1 MKQLKTGGWGLVL
14 GVLLHASAASAQIV
28 NVQALFD
35 EKAELGPA
43 ASIELGGDWRTGST
57 RLFTVR
63 GSLVG
68 QLRSERNVWLGI
80 IRGEYSFASGE
91 RIVSQVLEHV
101 RYRRK
106 LSDSVSSEV
115 FAQHE
120 YNEFRRL
127 QFRALLGAGPRV
139 VLFNEDATGL
149 TFGVALMVE
158 HERLRKD
165 GEADAGDRY
174 TDPRVSSYLLGRL
187 KLMENIQLVETVYFQ
202 PRVTRPS
209 DLRVLNETLFAVTPN
224 PRVTV
229 GIGFNLTYDSAP
241 PATVPPL
248 DTQLR
253 TTVGVKL

>member
-1 MKQLKTGGWGLVL
+1 MNLPKSGGWVVL
-14 GVLLHASAASAQIV
+14 ALLLHAGSAAAQIV

-35 EKAELGPA
+35 EKAEPGPA

-57 RLFTVR
+57 QLFSVR

-68 QLRSERNVWLGI
+68 QLRSERSVWLGV

-101 RYRRK
+101 RYRREFTER
-106 LSDSVSSEV
+106 VSAEAFV
-115 FAQHE
+115 QHE

-127 QFRALLGAGPRV
+127 QFRALVGAGPRV
-139 VLFNEDATGL
+139 VLFNEEATGL

-165 GEADAGDRY
+165 GEPDAGDRY
-174 TDPRVSSYLLGRL
+174 TDPRVSSYLLGRVN
-187 KLMENIQLVETVYFQ
+187 LMENIDLVETIYFQ

-209 DLRVLNETLFAVTPN
+209 DLRVLNETLFSVTPN

-241 PATVPPL
+241 PATVPAL
-248 DTQLR
+248 DTQVR
-253 TTVGVKL
+253 TTVGVKF

>member
-1 MKQLKTGGWGLVL
+1 MRFLKSGGWVVL
-14 GVLLHASAASAQIV
+14 AVLLHASGAAAQIV

-35 EKAELGPA
+35 EKAEMGPA
-43 ASIELGGDWRTGST
+43 AAIELGGDWRTGST
-57 RLFTVR
+57 QLFSVR

-68 QLRSERNVWLGI
+68 QVRSERNVWLGV

-91 RIVSQVLEHV
+91 RIVSQVLEHL

-106 LSDSVSSEV
+106 LTDRVSAEV

-127 QFRALLGAGPRV
+127 QLRALLGAGPRI
-139 VLFNEDATGL
+139 VLFVNDTAGL
-149 TFGVALMVE
+149 TFGAALMLE
-158 HERLRKD
+158 HERNRKD
-165 GEADAGDRY
+165 GEVDAGARY
-174 TDPRVSSYLLGRL
+174 TDPRLSSYLLARV
-187 KLMENIQLVETVYFQ
+187 KLMENINLVETVYFQ

>member
-1 MKQLKTGGWGLVL
+1 MNHAKKVGWVVLAGL
-14 GVLLHASAASAQIV
+14 LLAGSASAQIV

-43 ASIELGGDWRTGST
+43 ASIEVGGDWRTGST
-57 RLFTVR
+57 QLFSVR

-68 QLRSERNVWLGI
+68 QLRTERDVWLAV

-101 RYRRK
+101 RYRRRFT
-106 LSDSVSSEV
+106 DRVSGEAFV
-115 FAQHE
+115 QHE

-127 QFRALLGAGPRV
+127 QLRALLGAGPRF
-139 VLFNEDATGL
+139 VLFNEEATGL
-149 TFGVALMVE
+149 TFGIALMVE

-174 TDPRVSSYLLGRL
+174 TDPRMSSYLLGRV

-241 PATVPPL
+241 PATVPAM

>member
-1 MKQLKTGGWGLVL
+1 MNLSKSGGWVVL
-14 GVLLHASAASAQIV
+14 AVLLHAGSAAAQIV

-35 EKAELGPA
+35 EKAEPGPA
-43 ASIELGGDWRTGST
+43 AAIELGGDWRTGST
-57 RLFTVR
+57 ELFSIR

-68 QLRSERNVWLGI
+68 QLRTERSVWLGV

-106 LSDSVSSEV
+106 LTERVSAEAFV
-115 FAQHE
+115 QHE

-127 QFRALLGAGPRV
+127 QFRALVGAGPRV
-139 VLFNEDATGL
+139 VLFNEEHTGL

-174 TDPRVSSYLLGRL
+174 TDPRVSSYLLGRVN
-187 KLMENIQLVETVYFQ
+187 LMENIDLVETVYFQ

-209 DLRVLNETLFAVTPN
+209 DLRVLNETLFSVTPN
-224 PRVTV
+224 PRVTI
-229 GIGFNLTYDSAP
+229 GLGFNVTYDSAP

-253 TTVGVKL
+253 TTVGVKF

>member
-1 MKQLKTGGWGLVL
+1 MNLPKSGGWVVL
-14 GVLLHASAASAQIV
+14 ALLLHAGSAAAQIV

-35 EKAELGPA
+35 EKAEPGPA

-57 RLFTVR
+57 QLFSVR

-68 QLRSERNVWLGI
+68 QLRSERGVWLGV

-106 LSDSVSSEV
+106 FTERVSAEAFV
-115 FAQHE
+115 QHE

-127 QFRALLGAGPRV
+127 QLRALVGAGPRV
-139 VLFNEDATGL
+139 VLFNEEATGL

-165 GEADAGDRY
+165 GEPDAGDRY
-174 TDPRVSSYLLGRL
+174 TDPRVSSYLLGRVN
-187 KLMENIQLVETVYFQ
+187 LMENIDLVETIYFQ

-209 DLRVLNETLFAVTPN
+209 DLRVLNETLFSVTPN

-241 PATVPPL
+241 PATVPAL
-248 DTQLR
+248 DTQVR
-253 TTVGVKL
+253 TTVGVKF

>member
-1 MKQLKTGGWGLVL
+1 ML
-14 GVLLHASAASAQIV
+14 GVLLHASSAAAQIV

-43 ASIELGGDWRTGST
+43 AAIELGGDWRTGST
-57 RLFTVR
+57 ELFSVR

-68 QLRSERNVWLGI
+68 QLRSERDVWLGV
-80 IRGEYSFASGE
+80 IRGEYSFATGE

-106 LSDSVSSEV
+106 LTERLSAEV

-139 VLFNEDATGL
+139 ILLNAETVGF
-149 TFGVALMVE
+149 TFGVALMLE

-165 GEADAGDRY
+165 GEVDAGDRY

-187 KLMENIQLVETVYFQ
+187 RLMENIDLVETVYLQ

-224 PRVTV
+224 PLVTV

-241 PATVPPL
+241 PATVPAL

-253 TTVGVKL
+253 TTVGVRF

>member
-1 MKQLKTGGWGLVL
+1 MGSSKRYGWVVL
-14 GVLLHASAASAQIV
+14 AVLLQAGSASAQIV

-35 EKAELGPA
+35 EKAEPGPA
-43 ASIELGGDWRTGST
+43 AAIELGGDWRTGST
-57 RLFTVR
+57 ELFSVR

-68 QLRSERNVWLGI
+68 QLRSERNLWLGV

-101 RYRRK
+101 RYRRRFT
-106 LSDSVSSEV
+106 DRVSGEV
-115 FAQHE
+115 FLQHE

-127 QFRALLGAGPRV
+127 QLRALLGAGPRF

-174 TDPRVSSYLLGRL
+174 TDPRMSSYLLGRV

-229 GIGFNLTYDSAP
+229 GIGFNITYDSAP
-241 PATVPPL
+241 PATVPAL

>member
-1 MKQLKTGGWGLVL
+1 MGLLKPGGWVVLV
-14 GVLLHASAASAQIV
+14 VLLHTSGAAAQIV

-35 EKAELGPA
+35 EKAEPGPA
-43 ASIELGGDWRTGST
+43 AAIELGGDWRTGST
-57 RLFTVR
+57 ELFSIR

-68 QLRSERNVWLGI
+68 QLRSERGVWLGV

-101 RYRRK
+101 RYRRWFTDV
-106 LSDSVSSEV
+106 LSGEV

-127 QFRALLGAGPRV
+127 QLRALLGAGPRF
-139 VLFNEDATGL
+139 VLLNEDRLGF
-149 TFGVALMVE
+149 TFGVALMLE
-158 HERLRKD
+158 YERLRKD
-165 GEADAGDRY
+165 GEPDAGDRY
-174 TDPRVSSYLLGRL
+174 MDPRVSSYLLGRV
-187 KLMENIQLVETVYFQ
+187 KLMENINLVETVYFQ

-209 DLRVLNETLFAVTPN
+209 DLRVLNETIFAVTPN

-241 PATVPPL
+241 PATVPAL